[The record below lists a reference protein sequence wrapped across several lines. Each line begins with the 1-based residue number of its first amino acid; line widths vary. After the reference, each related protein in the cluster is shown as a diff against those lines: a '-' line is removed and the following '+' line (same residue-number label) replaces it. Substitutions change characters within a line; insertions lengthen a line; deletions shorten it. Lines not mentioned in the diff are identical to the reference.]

1 MNNERARMVNTF
13 NSMSQG
19 CVRVSNVLKGEEMN
33 VLGCQMFSQC
43 EDMNVLGCQMFP
55 QGEEMNV
62 LEITCFYLDVNKFV
76 YTHVY

>member
-1 MNNERARMVNTF
+1 MNSERARMVNTS

-62 LEITCFYLDVNKFV
+62 LEITCFYLDVKCCCLE
-76 YTHVY
+76 